1 MNNYIK
7 DKLLRRN
14 NITSN
19 LLSEMVR
26 TATRLENII
35 NDTKKQLDWLREN
48 PEEKVWMCPN
58 NIRVIPAAY
67 RATLDLSQAL
77 VEWRKEI
84 KS

>member
-1 MNNYIK
+1 MSNYFE
-7 DKLLRRN
+7 DKLLQRN

-19 LLSEMVR
+19 LLSEMAR

-48 PEEKVWMCPN
+48 PEEKAWMCPD
-58 NIRVIPAAY
+58 NIRVIPAAR

-77 VEWRKEI
+77 AEWRKEI